1 MVSNSYISKIFDEI
15 AFFLMLKSE
24 NIYKIRSYEKVRD
37 VIMKLETNVEDYWRK
52 GGDLKKIEGVGEA
65 IEKKIIDIIETGDC
79 SLHRR
84 LITEF
89 PATLLELKEI
99 KGLTIKL
106 IKKLYEQFGVKSISE
121 LKDFLRTDEGKS
133 LKELQEIRAE
143 IERIGK

>member
-79 SLHRR
+79 SLHRL

-106 IKKLYEQFGVKSISE
+106 IKKLYEQFGVKSICE

-133 LKELQEIRAE
+133 LKELQKIRAE

>member
-15 AFFLMLKSE
+15 AFFLKLKSE

-37 VIMKLETNVEDYWRK
+37 VIMELETNVENYWRK
-52 GGDLKKIEGVGEA
+52 GGDLKKIEGIGEA

-84 LITEF
+84 LTTEF
-89 PATLLELKEI
+89 PVTLLELKEI

-106 IKKLYEQFGVKSISE
+106 IKRLYEQFGIKSISE
-121 LKDFLRTDEGKS
+121 LKYFLQTDEGKS
-133 LKELQEIRAE
+133 LKELQKIRAE
-143 IERIGK
+143 IERTGK

>member
-52 GGDLKKIEGVGEA
+52 AGDLKKIEGVGEA

-79 SLHRR
+79 SLHRL

-89 PATLLELKEI
+89 PATLLEFKEI

-133 LKELQEIRAE
+133 LKELQKIRAE